1 MQLFSTYL
9 DSLVQRFLIKG
20 HTTNITENNKII
32 HSKGLF
38 AMCTCVVA
46 HNGIISSIAVAVISA
61 SATRARAHQQ
71 TAENIPTGILLLIRF
86 FLSLFYLFALP
97 LVVIL
102 LLHFS
107 LALHA
112 FHENT
117 RCIFSLFF
125 SIGFCCES
133 LRPTV
138 AVAVVM
144 VEMHLNRILLNIDQC
159 IICNN
164 STAVINDN

>member
-9 DSLVQRFLIKG
+9 DSLVQRFWIKD

-71 TAENIPTGILLLIRF
+71 TAENILTGILLLISF

-117 RCIFSLFF
+117 RCIFF
-125 SIGFCCES
+125 SIF
-133 LRPTV
+133 L
-138 AVAVVM
+138 
-144 VEMHLNRILLNIDQC
+144 HWILLWKLTT
-159 IICNN
+159 N
-164 STAVINDN
+164 SGGSCGDGGNALESHPLKYWPMYYL